1 VYKLFRSIRLYAL
14 SRSGSPERARASD
27 SAVFLAVCL
36 LVLHTWKVLSTWLV
50 FAAIFTGFFLLL
62 SV

>member
-1 VYKLFRSIRLYAL
+1 VL
-14 SRSGSPERARASD
+14 SRPESPERYRASD

-36 LVLHTWKVLSTWLV
+36 LVLRTWKVLSTWLV
-50 FAAIFTGFFLLL
+50 FAAILAGFFLLL